1 MVVKHWRAIIRTN
14 GDRVIVSVVVAF
26 AITVYHSSTVDAL
39 LLQVGFNAGD
49 GERYF
54 SVPGSRTDSIVD
66 VETTTNVGL
75 RGRWMFRID
84 DVSVEDPGSNGKS

>member
-1 MVVKHWRAIIRTN
+1 MTIPTN
-14 GDRVIVSVVVAF
+14 GDRVIVTVIVAVV
-26 AITVYHSSTVDAL
+26 ITVYHSSSVPAL

-49 GERYF
+49 GVRYF
-54 SVPGSRTDSIVD
+54 SVPGSRTASIVD

-84 DVSVEDPGSNGKS
+84 DVSVEDPGSSGKS